1 MDNKQFLKEKTP
13 WPKDTQELVSY
24 VEKVSEEY
32 NTSYNDAVYGPA
44 LAAIAAFNYTASK
57 MGLSGFQAGY
67 SEMLF
72 LMKQK
77 NLENGFSVIDFNDL
91 LYPQNLYKFNITP
104 DKLIRENL
112 ESLKASARKLLQEN
126 NYASEEVRNHWQ
138 SILDIPDE
146 EKLENE
152 D

>member
-1 MDNKQFLKEKTP
+1 M
-13 WPKDTQELVSY
+13 
-24 VEKVSEEY
+24 
-32 NTSYNDAVYGPA
+32 
-44 LAAIAAFNYTASK
+44 IAAFNYAASK

-112 ESLKASARKLLQEN
+112 ESLKTSARKLLQEN

-152 D
+152 G

>member
-13 WPKDTQELVSY
+13 WPKDSQELISY
-24 VEKVSEEY
+24 VEEVSEKY

-72 LMKQK
+72 LMKQR

-104 DKLIRENL
+104 DIIIRENL
-112 ESLKASARKLLQEN
+112 ESLKTSARKLLQEN

-152 D
+152 G